1 MTHAWPFVAAAFV
14 LGVCVGLALGIWIEH
29 NAEPVPVPTV
39 ITAVPDTA
47 APDTATATATATHT
61 APPTNT
67 ASPTRTATA
76 TASQTAT
83 ATPTATDVP
92 TATRTPVRTPSSPT
106 ATPFFTST
114 PEVVRRPLSWW
125 VAEFDSRA
133 AYERAKWYDTWAASN
148 NSQWYYFLGYAVDGY
163 TAIYR
168 ATGQRAYL
176 EQALTYI
183 ERVIA
188 DARPSSALTGSQFR
202 DSYQGWIG
210 VPFDSTTGLE
220 YVLFESVL
228 WRYVVDAL
236 RVIHD
241 DPTLLAVYS
250 DRYAAILAF
259 TEQNMWDKWY
269 NRGTGNIYRTR
280 THMASHWGYIALNL
294 EALTTSP
301 IRAAQCRTVR
311 TRIDADLRGQL
322 VSDGTAYRWSDQW
335 GQYPPQSVQ
344 DMMHANHMVSYIV
357 RAAELG
363 TYWTAADLRL
373 FAGTAW
379 RAWNSDRADPRW
391 MVNVDGSGGVD
402 KYQVQGDGWLKL
414 ARVDPALA
422 ALYEVYAG
430 LMTEQG
436 PYMTSPLGNGALVAR
451 LAE

>member
-1 MTHAWPFVAAAFV
+1 MTDTRALAALSFVAGVLVGTFLGLLVANAAP
-14 LGVCVGLALGIWIEH
+14 L
-29 NAEPVPVPTV
+29 PVPTV
-39 ITAVPDTA
+39 ATATLTA
-47 APDTATATATATHT
+47 TPSATETPSATASPTATPTPTATA
-61 APPTNT
+61 TNT
-67 ASPTRTATA
+67 ASPT
-76 TASQTAT
+76 
-83 ATPTATDVP
+83 
-92 TATRTPVRTPSSPT
+92 
-106 ATPFFTST
+106 
-114 PEVVRRPLSWW
+114 PEPDARRPLAWW

-163 TAIYR
+163 TAMYR

-176 EQALTYI
+176 DQALTYI

-202 DSYQGWIG
+202 DGYLGWIG

-241 DPTLLAVYS
+241 DPALLAVYS
-250 DRYAAILAF
+250 DRYNAILAF
-259 TEQNMWDKWY
+259 TEANMWDKWY

-280 THMASHWGYIALNL
+280 THMASHWAYIALNL
-294 EALTTSP
+294 EALTASP

-311 TRIDADLRGQL
+311 DRIDADIRAQL
-322 VSDGTAYRWSDQW
+322 LSDGTAYRWSDQW

-363 TYWTAADLRL
+363 TYWTVADLRL
-373 FAGTAW
+373 FAGTALV
-379 RAWNSDRADPRW
+379 AWNGNRADPRW
-391 MVNVDGSGGVD
+391 MVNVDGTGGLD
-402 KYQVQGDGWLKL
+402 RFQVQGDGWAKL

-422 ALYEVYAG
+422 ALYEVYAD

-436 PYMTSPLGNGALVAR
+436 PYMTSPLGNGALVAA
-451 LAE
+451 LAEVAP